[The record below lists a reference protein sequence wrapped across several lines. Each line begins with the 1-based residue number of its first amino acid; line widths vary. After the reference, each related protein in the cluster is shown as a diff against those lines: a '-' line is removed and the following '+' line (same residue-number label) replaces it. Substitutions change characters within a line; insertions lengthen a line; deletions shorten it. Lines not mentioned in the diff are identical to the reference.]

1 MSKFVYAAFLLL
13 ALFSITQHGHAQKK
27 PNIVVIFADDMGYM
41 DAGFT
46 GSKIFETP
54 VIDGLAKKGMVFTHA
69 YSGGANCAPSRAA
82 LMSGQY
88 SPRHGVF
95 AVGSMTRGP
104 AEHRRLTA
112 VENNT
117 SLPGRIVT
125 VAEALKAQGYAT
137 GLFGKWHLGYDN
149 ESHPTAQGFDV
160 WEDPRHPNPN
170 TKRDDPTDPKA
181 IFTITNS
188 AINFMKSN
196 RDKPFFTFLSHHAVH
211 VALEARPETINKFK
225 SKNLDRVQT
234 HYGAMIYDLDESVG
248 LVTAFLEEAGLADN
262 TLVIFTSDNGGAKFA
277 LQEPLRGNKGAFYE
291 GGVRVP
297 FIAYWPK
304 KIKPSVQHTPII
316 NLDLYSTFLALAG
329 GQVRSDLDGES
340 LLPILQ
346 GTAKATKRDKIFW
359 HFPGYLHTPVTRGRD
374 SIFRTRPVSVISKD
388 DWKLLLYH
396 EEWILDGGQSKIDEN
411 HAVEL
416 YNLREDEGERI
427 NLATTNKKKR
437 DELLNDLLEWL
448 KETKAPMP
456 TVNQEYK
463 EVKEET
469 LSPTAIKR
477 AQVVANRVELSSEQI
492 PKVAKIYHHTIA
504 AHAKVKES
512 DMKPAEGRK
521 ATQAINAKRDK
532 ELRQVLTNEQWE
544 KLLESRKK

>member
-1 MSKFVYAAFLLL
+1 MFLSVCKYSIFPTLILFFLL
-13 ALFSITQHGHAQKK
+13 TVQNGEAQTR
-27 PNIVVIFADDMGYM
+27 PNIVLILADDLGYM
-41 DAGFT
+41 DCGYT

-69 YSGGANCAPSRAA
+69 CSGGSNCAPSRAA
-82 LMSGQY
+82 LISGQY

-104 AEHRRLTA
+104 AEYRRLTA

-117 SLPGRIVT
+117 SLPGQV
-125 VAEALKAQGYAT
+125 VSLAEALKEQGYAT
-137 GLFGKWHLGYDN
+137 GLFGKWHLGYDD

-170 TKRDDPTDPKA
+170 TKRDDPKDPKA

-211 VALEARPETINKFK
+211 VALEARPETINKFR
-225 SKNLDRVQT
+225 SKKLDRVQT
-234 HYGAMIYDLDESVG
+234 DYGAMIYDLDESVG
-248 LVTAFLEEAGLADN
+248 LVTAFLEDAGLADN
-262 TLVIFTSDNGGAKFA
+262 TLVIFTSDNGGAGFTS
-277 LQEPLRGNKGAFYE
+277 QEPLRGNKGAFYE

-297 FIAYWPK
+297 FIAYWPNN
-304 KIKPSVQHTPII
+304 IKPSVQYTPTI
-316 NLDLYSTFLALAG
+316 NLDLYPTFLALAG

-346 GTAKATKRDKIFW
+346 GKARATKRDKIFW

-374 SIFRTRPVSVISKD
+374 SIFRTRPVSVISKG

-396 EEWILDGGQSKIDEN
+396 EEWILDGGRSKIDEN
-411 HAVEL
+411 NAVEL
-416 YNLREDEGERI
+416 YNLKDDAGERI
-427 NLATTNKKKR
+427 NLATINRKKR

-448 KETKAPMP
+448 KETNAPMP
-456 TVNQEYK
+456 TINQEYK
-463 EVKEET
+463 EVKE
-469 LSPTAIKR
+469 
-477 AQVVANRVELSSEQI
+477 
-492 PKVAKIYHHTIA
+492 
-504 AHAKVKES
+504 VK
-512 DMKPAEGRK
+512 D
-521 ATQAINAKRDK
+521 
-532 ELRQVLTNEQWE
+532 
-544 KLLESRKK
+544 